1 MLLSSVAERVYW
13 FARYVERVEN
23 TARMIL
29 VNNNLLLDM
38 PRNSTLGWAPIVS
51 ITGQAKLFYEH
62 HEEASERNVLKF
74 LVMDSRNTSC
84 MLSSLAAAR
93 ENLRTSRAIFPR
105 AVWETLN
112 DLYAYAKENKAA
124 VLTRRGRYDFMRH
137 AIDSCH
143 LISGKLSASMSHDQ
157 IYEFLRMGRNI
168 ERADMTSR
176 VIDVRGDNLL
186 PRLSEDIKPFDDIQW
201 KSVLDSLAAYQM
213 YRRYVHVRVRGV
225 EVLRYLLQ
233 DTYFPRA
240 IEHCL
245 DQFEHC
251 LQNLPVNELP
261 MRALGKARRMVQDA
275 NVKKII
281 DKNLNDFINDLQLAF
296 IEINSQVNSVYFEG
310 RDDLP
315 SIASGGR
322 ESSNLRLAASAS

>member
-84 MLSSLAAAR
+84 MLSSLASAR

-112 DLYAYAKENKAA
+112 DLYAYTKENKSA
-124 VLTRRGRYDFMRH
+124 VLSRRGRYTFMRH
-137 AIDSCH
+137 VIDSCH

-186 PRLSEDIKPFDDIQW
+186 PKLSEDIKPFDDIQW

-213 YRRYVHVRVRGV
+213 YRRYVHVRVRGA

-233 DTYFPRA
+233 DSYFPRA

-261 MRALGKARRMVQDA
+261 LRALVKARRMVQEA
-275 NVKKII
+275 NVKKLVGG
-281 DKNLNDFINDLQLAF
+281 KLNDYINDLQLLF
-296 IEINSQVNSVYFEG
+296 IEINAQVTLVYFEG
-310 RDDLP
+310 RDELAPPATGERDT
-315 SIASGGR
+315 G
-322 ESSNLRLAASAS
+322 NLRLAASA